1 MVMDAVIREQQWL
14 TWAGVL
20 QRFGYNK
27 EISKVVI
34 NGSDFKDLVLQDGS
48 VKRIY
53 NVVVALRP
61 EAKKF
66 HLI

>member
-1 MVMDAVIREQQWL
+1 MIREQQWL

-20 QRFGYNK
+20 QRFGHNK

-34 NGSDFKDLVLQDGS
+34 NGTEFKDLVLQDGS

-61 EAKKF
+61 EAKVF
-66 HLI
+66 HVI